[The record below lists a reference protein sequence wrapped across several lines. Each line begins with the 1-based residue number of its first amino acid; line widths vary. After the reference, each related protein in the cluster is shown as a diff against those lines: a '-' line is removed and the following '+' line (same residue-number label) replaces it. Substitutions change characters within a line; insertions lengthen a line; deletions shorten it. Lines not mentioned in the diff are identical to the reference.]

1 MRCVILPEK
10 IEFTSENIDFYLKE
24 LSKVFRKLNGKTMPA
39 EITLIGG
46 ASILINYGFRN
57 FTYDMDA
64 VIHASSAM
72 KEAINQV
79 SDKFQIPTD
88 WLNTDFKSTKSYSP
102 KLDTVS
108 KHYKT
113 FSNILEIRTISAEYL
128 IAMKLM
134 SGRKY
139 KHDLSDVIGIINEH
153 NNLKNPIS
161 LSQIKKAFVT
171 LYDDINKMPSYS
183 SEMLTSIFET
193 KNLEELFK
201 KVQNQESLF
210 AEELTEFNRIYPETL
225 NDDNTN
231 EILDVLKAK
240 KEKTVTKQL
249 SISRKQIKDNS
260 ENLVK
265 THDKYLKKDKNI
277 SIE

>member
-1 MRCVILPEK
+1 MPEK